1 MKFTLFILA
10 TLLSVTFLGTS
21 AKYVKFI
28 NHCPYNVYFWAVG
41 PPASHIDGGDS
52 FRSMVPGNGG
62 SVIHP
67 MVDTERFGGG
77 LSLKIRDLDYY
88 TPGPAGILQVEYNL
102 EESKGK
108 MWYDLSAVD
117 CDLHAGPANPRYCPL
132 IRGGVKLYINPV
144 PNKKD
149 CPYAYC
155 NEEKCVNTYLSP
167 GGFANEPSLMCWAG
181 ADIFVETCTDGPGVQ
196 TFFGKK
202 PQTGDTVHQA
212 IPAPVVQPPVV
223 QPPVIAP
230 NGMIISPNGQCGDTT
245 GFTCN
250 GSPKGPCCSPYG
262 YCGDTAAHCNPGCL
276 PSFGYCHDIWNLPPI
291 GRRAA
296 APEPFTWPEPSIVT
310 SQPSTVAPE
319 PSIVTKVANVFTST
333 TTATETEVD
342 CDTIKHTVTKV
353 VKATRKPGSQFT
365 PPPLRRRSAAM

>member
-88 TPGPAGILQVEYNL
+88 TPGPAGIIQVEYNL

-117 CDLHAGPANPRYCPL
+117 CDLHAGPANPKYCL
-132 IRGGVKLYINPV
+132 
-144 PNKKD
+144 PNKKA
-149 CPYAYC
+149 CPTAYC

-212 IPAPVVQPPVV
+212 IPAPVIQPPVVQPPVV

-230 NGMIISPNGQCGDTT
+230 NGMIISPNGQCGGTT

-296 APEPFTWPEPSIVT
+296 APEPFTYGPAHESSIIT
-310 SQPSTVAPE
+310 SQLSTVAPE

-342 CDTIKHTVTKV
+342 CDTVKHTVTKV

-365 PPPLRRRSAAM
+365 PPPLRRRFAAM